1 MTHMEN
7 KKRTGLSRRQ
17 LLVASG
23 GAIAAASLMTTS
35 PLMAATTMTKKPA
48 KITQVRNATLVV
60 EYADTKFLID
70 PLFAAQGAFPGFAG
84 SASSQLANPL
94 VPLPIPEERLIAVD
108 AVIVTHLHEDHWD
121 AAARGSLPKD
131 KPLFAQNEE
140 DAGKIREDGF
150 SDVRVLSEESEFNGI
165 RLSKTGGQH
174 GTDETLEDIPL
185 GEVCGVVFSHPEYS
199 TLYIAGDTI
208 WNDHVQTAIDR
219 HQPDAIVLNIGNA
232 VFMGYDPIIM
242 GLEDAVAVH
251 RAAPNAM
258 LIASHMEAI
267 NHCILSRQTLHDYA
281 KANGFSDSLLIP
293 ADGETVSV

>member
-1 MTHMEN
+1 MDSDEPTA
-7 KKRTGLSRRQ
+7 LSRRQ
-17 LLVASG
+17 LL
-23 GAIAAASLMTTS
+23 AATSLTTIS
-35 PLMAATTMTKKPA
+35 PLMANTTMTKKPVQ
-48 KITQVRNATLVV
+48 ITQVRNATLVV
-60 EYADTKFLID
+60 EYANTKFLID

-94 VPLPIPEERLIAVD
+94 VPLPIAQEQLMAVD

-121 AAARGSLPKD
+121 AAASAALPKD
-131 KPLFAQNEE
+131 MPLFAQNEE
-140 DAGKIREDGF
+140 DADKIRNEGF
-150 SDVRVLSEESEFNGI
+150 TDVRVLTQQSQFNGI
-165 RLSKTGGQH
+165 GLCKTGGQH
-174 GTDETLEDIPL
+174 GTDATLDVIPL
-185 GEVCGVVFSHPEYS
+185 GEVCGVVFSHPQYA

-208 WNDHVQTAIDR
+208 WNDHVQTAIDS

-251 RAAPNAM
+251 RAAPNAI

-267 NHCILSRQTLHDYA
+267 NHCILSRQTLYDYA
-281 KANGFSDSLLIP
+281 KANGFDTRLLIP